1 MKIFRTLISVNIQY
15 KNSNIFL
22 PKESPDHSS
31 RRKMI
36 ERHAGRQH
44 DIASPD
50 SITVHSSGPAAER
63 FPHLLGRYDRVYCS
77 DEGTPVY
84 RRSAARVDRPENNTH
99 FYYVYYSGMFL
110 NIITILSLI
119 HQNNLAPGWW
129 VATLLE
135 LEAGSR
141 VTHHSGVWLE
151 VF

>member
-1 MKIFRTLISVNIQY
+1 MRDMQDVSMI
-15 KNSNIFL
+15 L
-22 PKESPDHSS
+22 PLQTPS
-31 RRKMI
+31 
-36 ERHAGRQH
+36 
-44 DIASPD
+44 
-50 SITVHSSGPAAER
+50 TVHSSGPAAER

-141 VTHHSGVWLE
+141 VLTPFRCLAGGILTGPHGSGTTL
-151 VF
+151 